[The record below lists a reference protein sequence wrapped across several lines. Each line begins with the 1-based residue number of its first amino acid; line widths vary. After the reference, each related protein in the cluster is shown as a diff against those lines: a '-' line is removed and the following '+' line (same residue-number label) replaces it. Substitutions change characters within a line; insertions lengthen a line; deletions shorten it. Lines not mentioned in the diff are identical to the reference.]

1 MDVTKQ
7 ARLDAI
13 RAAKAAG
20 APAPVDPGGAA
31 RLADAGDVID
41 EQPSISFI
49 TFLSILLAMG
59 GGALAAVFVLPSWL
73 PGLSDSLLGSEP
85 KAYWYL
91 SRSSALVS
99 YLMFWLSMVL
109 GLMMTNRLARL
120 WPGGPA
126 AFDLHQHTS
135 LLGLAFA
142 LFHALILMGDQW
154 IKATISQILVPFT
167 YSGYQPERVGVGQVT
182 LYGLAVIALS
192 FYLRPWIG
200 RSGWRAIHFL
210 SFVAFIAA
218 LAHGILSGTDS
229 GAPLIAG
236 MYWAT
241 GASVL
246 FLTIYRIMVS
256 LLGAPNAKQAARF

>member
-1 MDVTKQ
+1 MDATKQ

-13 RAAKAAG
+13 RAAKAGG
-20 APAPVDPGGAA
+20 APAPVAPSGSG
-31 RLADAGDVID
+31 RLAAAGELFD
-41 EQPSISFI
+41 EQPSISFV

-59 GGALAAVFVLPSWL
+59 GGALVAVFVLPAWL

-91 SRSSALVS
+91 SRSSAIVS

-154 IKATISQILVPFT
+154 IKATISQILVPFA
-167 YSGYQPERVGVGQVT
+167 YSGYQPEWVGVGQVT

-218 LAHGILSGTDS
+218 LAHGIVSGTDS
-229 GAPLIAG
+229 AAPMITG
-236 MYWAT
+236 MYWVT

-256 LLGAPNAKQAARF
+256 TLGTIGAKHSARS